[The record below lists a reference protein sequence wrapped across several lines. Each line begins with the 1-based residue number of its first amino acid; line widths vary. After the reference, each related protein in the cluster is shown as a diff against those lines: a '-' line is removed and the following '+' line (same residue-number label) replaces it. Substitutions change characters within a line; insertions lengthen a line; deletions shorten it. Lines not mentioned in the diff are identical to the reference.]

1 MPHLNIVIHRWM
13 DQGEQTSAIM
23 KPQAVLLCAGKST
36 RTYPLTLTKAKPLLK
51 VANRTILEHNL
62 EQLNG
67 LVEEVILVVGP
78 AQDKIGSFCRTRYKQ
93 LRISCVE
100 QKEPL
105 GTGHALLQAKE
116 KLKGEFIVMNGDDL
130 YFKED
135 LRKLLRTT
143 YGALVMKTNHPERFG
158 VYVAERGVAR
168 SFVEKPKERVSNL
181 ANIGCY
187 KFDMSIFN
195 HKLNLSKRGEY
206 EVTDYVSYLIDKE
219 KFSCVEAERWFPIG
233 YPWDLLEA
241 NRALLSKTLSK
252 IEGKVEKNVTIK
264 VGVIIGKN
272 TLVKSGSYIEGPVII
287 GENSIIGPNAY
298 IRPST
303 SIGNGCRIGA
313 GVEIKNSIIGDRTGV
328 PHLSYVGDSIIGD
341 YANLGAGSITA
352 NSRHDR
358 GVVKSMIKDELVET
372 GLQKFGAVIG
382 DGVKLGIKTL
392 IYPGRKIWPGKTTL
406 PGEIVQKDIM

>member
-1 MPHLNIVIHRWM
+1 
-13 DQGEQTSAIM
+13 M

-36 RTYPLTLTKAKPLLK
+36 RTYPLTITKPKPLLK

-67 LVEEVILVVGP
+67 LVDEVILLVGP
-78 AQDKIGSFCRTRYKQ
+78 SQDKIGSFCRTRYKQ
-93 LRISCVE
+93 LKISCVE
-100 QKEPL
+100 QNEPL
-105 GTGHALLQAKE
+105 GTGHALAQAKD
-116 KLKGEFIVMNGDDL
+116 KLRDEFLVMNGDDL

-135 LRKLLRTT
+135 LRKLLRVK
-143 YGALVMKTNHPERFG
+143 YGALVMKTSHPERFG

-187 KFDMSIFN
+187 KLDRSIFN
-195 HKLNLSKRGEY
+195 HKLELSVRKEY
-206 EVTDYVSYLIDKE
+206 EVTDYVRYLIEKE
-219 KFSCVEAERWFPIG
+219 KFFCIEAERWFPIG

-241 NRALLSKTLSK
+241 NRFLLSKTPSK
-252 IEGKVEKNVTIK
+252 IEGKVEKNVTLK
-264 VGVIIGKN
+264 DGVIIGKN
-272 TLVKSGSYIEGPVII
+272 TLVRSGSYIEGPVII
-287 GENSIIGPNAY
+287 GENCVIGPNAY

-303 SIGNGCRIGA
+303 TIGNGCKVGMS
-313 GVEIKNSIIGDRTGV
+313 VEIKNSIIGDRTDV
-328 PHLSYVGDSIIGD
+328 PHLSYIGDSIIGD
-341 YANLGAGSITA
+341 DTNIAAGSITA
-352 NSRHDR
+352 NNRHDG